1 MKLTAHPLAAPLPD
15 GTGLELPVDRQLM
28 LRLRISLALLLTRG
42 DQLASTFYELLFDR
56 HPRLRPLFP
65 TDMTR
70 QQSKLTQTLVWI
82 VAHLHRREQVVPA
95 VRELGQRHAAY
106 GAGPEDYPAVRDTL
120 IEAMR
125 RTAGSHWDDG
135 LAEDWRVCFDLIAR
149 HMQSSVP
156 S

>member
-15 GTGLELPVDRQLM
+15 EGTGVELPVDRQLM

-42 DQLASTFYELLFDR
+42 DQLASTFYTLLFER
-56 HPRLRPLFP
+56 HPRVRPLFP
-65 TDMTR
+65 TDISR

-82 VAHLHRREQVVPA
+82 VTHLHRREQVIPM
-95 VRELGQRHAAY
+95 VRELGQRHVAY
-106 GAGPEDYPAVRDTL
+106 GATTEDYPIVRDTL

-125 RTAGSHWDDG
+125 RTAGPHWDGG

-149 HMQSSVP
+149 QMQDRI
-156 S
+156 